1 MQRHERIAW
10 DLRKVQDA
18 QQTEMDYGVGNV
30 TQALAEHGLYE
41 RSLVIFH
48 TDNVNRTIIA
58 GSLGLHSSE
67 SASNDRADRAALP
80 PTAATGHIAGSSSA
94 SGKGE

>member
-30 TQALAEHGLYE
+30 THALAEHGLYE

-48 TDNVNRTIIA
+48 TDN
-58 GSLGLHSSE
+58 GG
-67 SASNDRADRAALP
+67 P
-80 PTAATGHIAGSSSA
+80 PSHGCNWPCVQPLLANVQQV
-94 SGKGE
+94 